1 MVATGRAGARRR
13 KNIGSIGAAPSGSG
27 DAAPIQAVGVQRPA
41 VVAHRGGSAQCQP
54 GCSAPSGSEEQR
66 GRKRGASGKSGSSK
80 AAYCPNCP
88 FGSWFFLDSGHACCV
103 MCRARASDGIQPGCS
118 APSGSEEQRS
128 RKRSASGEPGV
139 PPWMDCQN
147 CPFGS
152 WLFLEAG
159 HTRCVMCRARGI
171 DGIDGKSDAAEE
183 DKGERDRSGGYYKD
197 WVEC

>member
-1 MVATGRAGARRR
+1 MAF
-13 KNIGSIGAAPSGSG
+13 SPGAAP
-27 DAAPIQAVGVQRPA
+27 
-41 VVAHRGGSAQCQP
+41 
-54 GCSAPSGSEEQR
+54 
-66 GRKRGASGKSGSSK
+66 
-80 AAYCPNCP
+80 
-88 FGSWFFLDSGHACCV
+88 
-103 MCRARASDGIQPGCS
+103 
-118 APSGSEEQRS
+118 PSGSEEQRS

-152 WLFLEAG
+152 WLFLKAG

-197 WVEC
+197 FGLNAERAWCMMM